1 MFYACILR
9 SCIKIRKVSEREK
22 VRNAQILVNRSLVFA
37 IYSVRILATGLI
49 DSNHLI
55 LPLFFAR
62 LMSAAATLYEYFSE
76 KNFVLTEGF
85 L

>member
-1 MFYACILR
+1 M
-9 SCIKIRKVSEREK
+9 
-22 VRNAQILVNRSLVFA
+22 RNAQILVNRSLVFA

-55 LPLFFAR
+55 FPLFFAR
-62 LMSAAATLYEYFSE
+62 LMSAAATLYEFFQKS
-76 KNFVLTEGF
+76 FFLTEGF